1 VKELRKMGGARV
13 ILCLAPDGKAMG
25 DLVGGLGRGGEL
37 IIVSYAGEPMKLVP
51 SLLMRGGQSVRGWVG
66 GNMADTLSFSVL
78 FKVVPMV
85 EVFPLEQAALAF
97 EKMMSAK
104 VHFRSVLKMHD

>member
-1 VKELRKMGGARV
+1 MGGARV
-13 ILCLAPDGKAMG
+13 ILCLAPDSNAIGQ
-25 DLVGGLGRGGEL
+25 LVGGLGRGGQA
-37 IIVSYAGEPMKLVP
+37 IIITYAGAPMQLP
-51 SLLMRGGQSVRGWVG
+51 PALLMRGGQSIRGWVG
-66 GNMADTLSFSVL
+66 GNMADTLSFSIL

-97 EKMMSAK
+97 EKMMSGK